1 MPKQV
6 RGPEDLLPSNFILPL
21 TRSMSSISVCQASSS
36 RLVLRIGWG
45 LKVLCAVGSSIWPK
59 SKSGSEKGVTR
70 LTNKK
75 KGGVPASGA
84 EGTVFDR
91 ARSNTLLR
99 VAFQRRPS
107 LLPSNLPKQSRWEV
121 PLDFE
126 NQFAIPLPYTRWGVG
141 GVTTGTSFEI
151 KKKDGSRPEAL
162 PQYFASNL
170 LSLLLSTG
178 REVLHGSLTLKEVLR
193 RVLCAGSVTSSAS
206 QLSFSFPVAP
216 LVLGPG
222 LDALLYVTGGR
233 SLRKKGCWDW
243 VSREHSLAVLALQ
256 LYSRR
261 NEIFRDLLRPRYRR
275 PLCGRWAGAGLSSAL
290 SAALFP
296 RP

>member
-107 LLPSNLPKQSRWEV
+107 LLPSNLPQAKQMRSPSGLWKSV
-121 PLDFE
+121 CDPTSLHK
-126 NQFAIPLPYTRWGVG
+126 VG
-141 GVTTGTSFEI
+141 RRRCHNRNFLW
-151 KKKDGSRPEAL
+151 D
-162 PQYFASNL
+162 
-170 LSLLLSTG
+170 
-178 REVLHGSLTLKEVLR
+178 KEKR
-193 RVLCAGSVTSSAS
+193 R
-206 QLSFSFPVAP
+206 
-216 LVLGPG
+216 
-222 LDALLYVTGGR
+222 
-233 SLRKKGCWDW
+233 K
-243 VSREHSLAVLALQ
+243 
-256 LYSRR
+256 
-261 NEIFRDLLRPRYRR
+261 
-275 PLCGRWAGAGLSSAL
+275 
-290 SAALFP
+290 
-296 RP
+296 